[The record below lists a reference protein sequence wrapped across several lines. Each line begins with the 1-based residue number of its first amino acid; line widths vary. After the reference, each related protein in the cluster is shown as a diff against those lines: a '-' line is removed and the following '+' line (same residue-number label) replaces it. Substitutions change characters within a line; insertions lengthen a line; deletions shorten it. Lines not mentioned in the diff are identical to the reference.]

1 MNESKFT
8 RIPKKTRAVYCNQ
21 HIIIRIMSEVAKTVL
36 KVIDVGLKRK
46 VAEYVDEEQYGFNK
60 SKV

>member
-1 MNESKFT
+1 
-8 RIPKKTRAVYCNQ
+8 
-21 HIIIRIMSEVAKTVL
+21 MSQVAKNVL